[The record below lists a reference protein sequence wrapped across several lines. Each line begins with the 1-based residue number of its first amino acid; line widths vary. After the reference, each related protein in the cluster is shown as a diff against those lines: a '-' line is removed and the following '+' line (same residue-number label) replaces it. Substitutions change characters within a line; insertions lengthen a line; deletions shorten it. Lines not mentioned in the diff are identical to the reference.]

1 MDKYSCKILDLSYSD
16 LANVLPFLHWNNWM
30 ANCYKIVL
38 RVKLCSQRFDWSHRW
53 GWSCVIRTAY
63 KGTPLWTVGLSPVV
77 YRALLKLI
85 LCVCVCVGVKPY
97 ACSMCDMRFFQRYHL
112 ARHSLTHTGMR
123 LTLPLSPA
131 LQNTQGSQNS
141 RSAQGVN
148 CL

>member
-30 ANCYKIVL
+30 VNCYKIVL

-85 LCVCVCVGVKPY
+85 LCVCVCRGEAIRLLHVWHEIFPEIPPGKTQPHSHGY
-97 ACSMCDMRFFQRYHL
+97 ASY
-112 ARHSLTHTGMR
+112 LT
-123 LTLPLSPA
+123 PLSCITKYPRITKFT
-131 LQNTQGSQNS
+131 LCT
-141 RSAQGVN
+141 R
-148 CL
+148 C